1 LQRLRPTSAFVPDMS
16 DQARTP
22 QSGRYAAFRLGPG
35 DDLPSPE
42 NPRCPMGLMSMSLGQ
57 GKPFFLQS
65 GLQLL
70 ERIVRDRYPL

>member
-1 LQRLRPTSAFVPDMS
+1 
-16 DQARTP
+16 
-22 QSGRYAAFRLGPG
+22 
-35 DDLPSPE
+35 
-42 NPRCPMGLMSMSLGQ
+42 MGLMSMSLGQ